1 MVELQ
6 RALSSLHLSD
16 TKSLPSASLPS
27 AVQHRYAARLRF
39 STDETI
45 FSTDTLDG
53 WLQPE
58 SSHYAGLMVKRPSHG
73 RWDCYQ
79 SIIDEAAE
87 ARFGNART
95 LSTEALNGDPVHV
108 RKQIGLLLE
117 KAALPADLSQQIA
130 CDACNLGAVLGAM
143 CGTLTRVLEIKLEV
157 FGENSC
163 NRWHRDNYAGRAI
176 VSYTGAMGT
185 QYTSDENV
193 DFWELEHRGV
203 NEHIIHDAG
212 EICAAEVGDVLF
224 MKGLR
229 YPGAGAKGLT
239 HKSPEKRYHA
249 DGRVVNRLVLKV
261 DVPRD

>member
-1 MVELQ
+1 
-6 RALSSLHLSD
+6 
-16 TKSLPSASLPS
+16 
-27 AVQHRYAARLRF
+27 
-39 STDETI
+39 
-45 FSTDTLDG
+45 
-53 WLQPE
+53 
-58 SSHYAGLMVKRPSHG
+58 
-73 RWDCYQ
+73 
-79 SIIDEAAE
+79 
-87 ARFGNART
+87 
-95 LSTEALNGDPVHV
+95 
-108 RKQIGLLLE
+108 
-117 KAALPADLSQQIA
+117 
-130 CDACNLGAVLGAM
+130 M

-185 QYTSDENV
+185 QFTSDENV

-212 EICAAEVGDVLF
+212 DICAAEVGDLLF

>member
-1 MVELQ
+1 
-6 RALSSLHLSD
+6 
-16 TKSLPSASLPS
+16 
-27 AVQHRYAARLRF
+27 
-39 STDETI
+39 
-45 FSTDTLDG
+45 
-53 WLQPE
+53 
-58 SSHYAGLMVKRPSHG
+58 MVKRPSHG

-130 CDACNLGAVLGAM
+130 RDACNLGAVLGAM

-185 QYTSDENV
+185 QFTSDENV
-193 DFWELEHRGV
+193 DFWELEHCGV
-203 NEHIIHDAG
+203 NSTSSMMPARS
-212 EICAAEVGDVLF
+212 V
-224 MKGLR
+224 
-229 YPGAGAKGLT
+229 PQ
-239 HKSPEKRYHA
+239 KSA
-249 DGRVVNRLVLKV
+249 TCFS
-261 DVPRD
+261 